1 MLDKKDFYPDEG
13 ENNMG
18 NFSDKLSNII
28 VSRKISVGDVIFGAE
43 ISRNAFFKYKNGS
56 RLPANREIVERI
68 ADTLCLNRD
77 EYDTLVE
84 AYLIDTMGEYQ
95 YRGIRAAEQFFLTPV
110 ENMCKVESE
119 LSTAGSNPLNNFV
132 TVEGKVQVT
141 MQIYAA
147 IREGLTQGDVLIFE
161 TIQNDE
167 MFSLIRQADVS
178 SQNTQYAIKHIL
190 SLNESDGSNISDRL
204 CGIESLEKL
213 IVTMIRCANYMPFY
227 YYASLST
234 LRIMKDIPNNLILT
248 EGGVF
253 CFSGN
258 MEHGIFYRY
267 VRICR
272 IYRDIVVKWRKIVR
286 PFAKKIDIPIV
297 LKIYDRF
304 FATDEVRYGFIPGV
318 CFKIIA
324 EEGDYLESL
333 VRLDIAGS
341 AEIASSIIT
350 FAETYRQRI
359 TESGGKYR
367 CITPKSMLRYALQE
381 GYLGDFPREMTI
393 PADQMR
399 MLLRRY
405 RRFSEINDIRLL
417 DDDRFPESNTIG
429 VDATPRYALISMS
442 LPNEKEGRFFLI
454 EEVSTAGLIY
464 EYLKHLYED
473 KGITSRERNEWF
485 EELIDE

>member
-1 MLDKKDFYPDEG
+1 M
-13 ENNMG
+13 
-18 NFSDKLSNII
+18 
-28 VSRKISVGDVIFGAE
+28 
-43 ISRNAFFKYKNGS
+43 
-56 RLPANREIVERI
+56 
-68 ADTLCLNRD
+68 
-77 EYDTLVE
+77 
-84 AYLIDTMGEYQ
+84 
-95 YRGIRAAEQFFLTPV
+95 
-110 ENMCKVESE
+110 
-119 LSTAGSNPLNNFV
+119 
-132 TVEGKVQVT
+132 
-141 MQIYAA
+141 
-147 IREGLTQGDVLIFE
+147 
-161 TIQNDE
+161 
-167 MFSLIRQADVS
+167 
-178 SQNTQYAIKHIL
+178 
-190 SLNESDGSNISDRL
+190 
-204 CGIESLEKL
+204 
-213 IVTMIRCANYMPFY
+213 
-227 YYASLST
+227 
-234 LRIMKDIPNNLILT
+234 
-248 EGGVF
+248 
-253 CFSGN
+253 
-258 MEHGIFYRY
+258 
-267 VRICR
+267 
-272 IYRDIVVKWRKIVR
+272 
-286 PFAKKIDIPIV
+286 
-297 LKIYDRF
+297 
-304 FATDEVRYGFIPGV
+304 
-318 CFKIIA
+318 
-324 EEGDYLESL
+324 GDYLESL

>member
-1 MLDKKDFYPDEG
+1 MEG
-13 ENNMG
+13 FRDCHCHLLPGVDDGVRE
-18 NFSDKLSNII
+18 LHETL
-28 VSRKISVGDVIFGAE
+28 KI
-43 ISRNAFFKYKNGS
+43 
-56 RLPANREIVERI
+56 LERWKS
-68 ADTLCLNRD
+68 LGVK
-77 EYDTLVE
+77 EVW
-84 AYLIDTMGEYQ
+84 
-95 YRGIRAAEQFFLTPV
+95 LTP
-110 ENMCKVESE
+110 
-119 LSTAGSNPLNNFV
+119 
-132 TVEGKVQVT
+132 
-141 MQIYAA
+141 
-147 IREGLTQGDVLIFE
+147 
-161 TIQNDE
+161 
-167 MFSLIRQADVS
+167 
-178 SQNTQYAIKHIL
+178 HIM
-190 SLNESDGSNISDRL
+190 E
-204 CGIESLEKL
+204 
-213 IVTMIRCANYMPFY
+213 
-227 YYASLST
+227 
-234 LRIMKDIPNNLILT
+234 DIPNNLILT

-258 MEHGIFYRY
+258 MEHGIFYRD